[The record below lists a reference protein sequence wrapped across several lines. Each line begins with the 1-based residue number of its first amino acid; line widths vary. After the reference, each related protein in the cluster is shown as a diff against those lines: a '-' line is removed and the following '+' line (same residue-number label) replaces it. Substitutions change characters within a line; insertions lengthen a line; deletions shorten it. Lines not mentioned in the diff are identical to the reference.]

1 MAGILATQRINPS
14 LAAHNPNDVRF
25 GEGQYLSDIPP
36 GTMTASQLSRALL
49 GMPFQGQRFTNY
61 IEVDVTGLPVVMGRP
76 NVYVVINTEPLDVT
90 GRITGFGSN

>member
-1 MAGILATQRINPS
+1 
-14 LAAHNPNDVRF
+14 
-25 GEGQYLSDIPP
+25 
-36 GTMTASQLSRALL
+36 
-49 GMPFQGQRFTNY
+49 MPFQGQRFTNY